1 MVSVLVSPTGLGTPT
16 KVGPPR
22 VVSFKH
28 RPKGLVFN
36 NYPLRTDGFSPSQAN
51 NKKTTF
57 SGGFVIGEP
66 DGIRTHDPL
75 IKSQMLYRLSYEPSL
90 NEWIYRI

>member
-1 MVSVLVSPTGLGTPT
+1 M
-16 KVGPPR
+16 
-22 VVSFKH
+22 
-28 RPKGLVFN
+28 
-36 NYPLRTDGFSPSQAN
+36 LRTSDAKCGNIVDGIEEPKVRSPRD

-57 SGGFVIGEP
+57 SGGFCIGEP

-75 IKSQMLYRLSYEPSL
+75 IKSQMLYRLSYEPAH